1 MSFDPIHHTQ
11 TCNRL
16 LYLPQLVVDGNM
28 KLVCLF
34 MKRPELDVSLS
45 NGELCMVK
53 RDPYAD
59 HLAKAP
65 QSQPVGSPQTIV

>member
-1 MSFDPIHHTQ
+1 
-11 TCNRL
+11 
-16 LYLPQLVVDGNM
+16 M
-28 KLVCLF
+28 KLVRLF

-45 NGELCMVK
+45 DGELCMVK

-59 HLAKAP
+59 HLANAP